1 MPPIDSLSP
10 PASFP
15 PPQPPLPAVPPLT
28 TSPLTTEPAKVA
40 ALKLVADSIAQ
51 QRQLAARAVILH
63 PLTLAAWA
71 ALLAVISSVLFAG
84 DWGLLCTTCA
94 GATMACLV
102 GVRGV
107 TSRYLTLA
115 EELNWDFVRNAEGE
129 EDVILGSRYG
139 EELIGALVLRL
150 ERNGK
155 RAKGGRG
162 VIRAWT
168 VGARYRGNGVGTE
181 LLEQAVKVTRKRLG
195 RDSRVGF
202 AAGHANSEMVLPGL
216 FNAGFRRREMLAG
229 RMLRDVV
236 AGTDRR
242 R

>member
-1 MPPIDSLSP
+1 
-10 PASFP
+10 
-15 PPQPPLPAVPPLT
+15 
-28 TSPLTTEPAKVA
+28 
-40 ALKLVADSIAQ
+40 
-51 QRQLAARAVILH
+51 
-63 PLTLAAWA
+63 
-71 ALLAVISSVLFAG
+71 
-84 DWGLLCTTCA
+84 
-94 GATMACLV
+94 MACLV